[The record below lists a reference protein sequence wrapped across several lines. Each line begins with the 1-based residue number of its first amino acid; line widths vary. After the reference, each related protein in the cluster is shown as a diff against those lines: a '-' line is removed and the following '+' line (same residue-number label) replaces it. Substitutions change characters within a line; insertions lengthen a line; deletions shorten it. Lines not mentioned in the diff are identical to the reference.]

1 VGGIFHLKL
10 NTTGVPIA
18 NKYCE
23 GKVKS
28 TLKRELKV
36 IETMGIERK
45 VGLTVGLCSSPR
57 AKCPSGPVEAASAVL
72 PG

>member
-1 VGGIFHLKL
+1 MGGIFHLKL
-10 NTTGVPIA
+10 NIAGVPIA

-36 IETMGIERK
+36 IETIGKERK
-45 VGLTVGLCSSPR
+45 GNPANVDPVLCDR
-57 AKCPSGPVEAASAVL
+57 RL
-72 PG
+72 L